1 MLFPSIGPPGG
12 GRCRRLSFSF
22 PFARHFCIIVGILS
36 VAGEVL
42 MEVSR
47 GKVLLIDDDP
57 FFLKILSDA
66 FIECGF
72 TVFTA
77 NDGMEGVSLF
87 PDLSPDVVISDFVMP
102 RMGGVSTCM
111 EIARLAGDREPVI
124 VLLTSMFQGE
134 AREHEQPEMGARFHI
149 PKSTKPLDIVI
160 IVEQLLDRSR
170 HRLSAGQ

>member
-1 MLFPSIGPPGG
+1 
-12 GRCRRLSFSF
+12 
-22 PFARHFCIIVGILS
+22 
-36 VAGEVL
+36 

-77 NDGMEGVSLF
+77 QDGTEGVRIF
-87 PDLSPDVVISDFVMP
+87 PEISPDVVISDLIMP
-102 RMGGVSTCM
+102 RMGGVSTGM
-111 EIARLAGDREPVI
+111 EISRLAGDREPVI
-124 VLLTSMFQGE
+124 VLLTSMFHGG
-134 AREHEQPEMGARFHI
+134 AHEHETPEMGARFHV

-160 IVEQLLDRSR
+160 IVEQLLDRTR
-170 HRLSAGQ
+170 NRQITG